1 MRKLILPLTENH
13 LFSKAYTKGKCEV
26 NKYIAVYAL
35 RNFKKNPDGSP
46 MKTRL
51 GITVNRKLGKAC
63 KRNRVK
69 RLIRVAY
76 RENVSYIRD
85 GWFLVIAARS
95 AAFAPYVKS
104 GDISRALRSIVSKD
118 DFFDMKNAH
127 PNPKKKPQT
136 DKTGQNSR
144 NKT

>member
-1 MRKLILPLTENH
+1 MTENH
-13 LFSKAYTKGKCEV
+13 LFAKAYSKGKCEV
-26 NKYIAVYAL
+26 TKYIAVYAL

-76 RENVSYIRD
+76 RENHDLVRD

-104 GDISRALRSIVSKD
+104 GDISRSLKTVLSD
-118 DFFDMKNAH
+118 ENFFNAKSTR
-127 PNPKKKPQT
+127 PGTKSGKAGAGKQGKPAA
-136 DKTGQNSR
+136 KS
-144 NKT
+144 

>member
-1 MRKLILPLTENH
+1 MKKLILPLTENH
-13 LFSKAYTKGKCEV
+13 LFSKAYTKGKCETT
-26 NKYIAVYAL
+26 KYIAVYAL
-35 RNFKKNPDGSP
+35 RNFRKNPDGSA
-46 MKTRL
+46 MKTKL

-76 RENVSYIRD
+76 RENHSYIKD

-104 GDISRALRSIVSKD
+104 GDISRALRSVVSKE
-118 DFFDMKNAH
+118 DFFDMRAK
-127 PNPKKKPQT
+127 PNGKKPT
-136 DKTGQNSR
+136 VKVDDSRKKT
-144 NKT
+144 

>member
-1 MRKLILPLTENH
+1 MKKLILPLTENH
-13 LFSKAYTKGKCEV
+13 LFSKAYTKGKCETT
-26 NKYIAVYAL
+26 KYIAVYAL
-35 RNFKKNPDGSP
+35 RNFRKNPDGSA
-46 MKTRL
+46 MKTKL

-76 RENVSYIRD
+76 RENHSYIKD

-104 GDISRALRSIVSKD
+104 GDISRALRSVVSKE
-118 DFFDMKNAH
+118 DFFDMRAK
-127 PNPKKKPQT
+127 PNGKKPT
-136 DKTGQNSR
+136 VKADDSRKKT
-144 NKT
+144 

>member
-13 LFSKAYTKGKCEV
+13 LFSNAYTKGKCETT
-26 NKYIAVYAL
+26 KYIAVYAL
-35 RNFKKNPDGSP
+35 RNFRKNPDGSA
-46 MKTRL
+46 MKTKL

-76 RENVSYIRD
+76 RENYTYIKD

-104 GDISRALRSIVSKD
+104 SDISRSLKSIVSKE
-118 DFFDMKNAH
+118 DFFDMKAKLNA
-127 PNPKKKPQT
+127 KKAGAKVNGANA
-136 DKTGQNSR
+136 K
-144 NKT
+144 K

>member
-13 LFSKAYTKGKCEV
+13 LFSKAYTKGKCETT
-26 NKYIAVYAL
+26 KYIAVYAL
-35 RNFKKNPDGSP
+35 RNFRKNPDGSA
-46 MKTRL
+46 MKTKL

-76 RENVSYIRD
+76 RENYTYIKD

-104 GDISRALRSIVSKD
+104 SDISRSLKSIVSKE
-118 DFFDMKNAH
+118 DFFDMKAKPNAKKAGAKA
-127 PNPKKKPQT
+127 NGANTKKK
-136 DKTGQNSR
+136 S
-144 NKT
+144 

>member
-13 LFSKAYTKGKCEV
+13 LFSKAYTKGKCETT
-26 NKYIAVYAL
+26 KYIAVYAL
-35 RNFKKNPDGSP
+35 RNFRKNPDGSA
-46 MKTRL
+46 MKTKL

-76 RENVSYIRD
+76 RENHSYIKD

-104 GDISRALRSIVSKD
+104 GDISRALRSVVSKE
-118 DFFDMKNAH
+118 DFFDMRAK
-127 PNPKKKPQT
+127 PNGKKPT
-136 DKTGQNSR
+136 VKVDDSRKKT
-144 NKT
+144 

>member
-1 MRKLILPLTENH
+1 MKKLILPLTENH
-13 LFSKAYTKGKCEV
+13 LFSKAYTKGKCETT
-26 NKYIAVYAL
+26 KYIAVYAL
-35 RNFKKNPDGSP
+35 RNFRKNPDGSA
-46 MKTRL
+46 MKTKL

-76 RENVSYIRD
+76 RENHSYIKD

-104 GDISRALRSIVSKD
+104 GDISRALRSVVSKE
-118 DFFDMKNAH
+118 DFFDMRAKPH
-127 PNPKKKPQT
+127 GKKPT
-136 DKTGQNSR
+136 VKVDDSRKKT
-144 NKT
+144 

>member
-1 MRKLILPLTENH
+1 MKKLILPLTENH
-13 LFSKAYTKGKCEV
+13 LFSKAYTKGKCETT
-26 NKYIAVYAL
+26 KYIAVYAL
-35 RNFKKNPDGSP
+35 RNFRKNPDGSA
-46 MKTRL
+46 MKTKL

-76 RENVSYIRD
+76 RENHSYIKD

-104 GDISRALRSIVSKD
+104 GDISRALRSVVSKE
-118 DFFDMKNAH
+118 DFFDMRAR
-127 PNPKKKPQT
+127 PNGKKPT
-136 DKTGQNSR
+136 VKVDDSRKKT
-144 NKT
+144 